1 MIKVA
6 ASFIFLIAVAS
17 TTMLAQGKDLVIT
30 GSVSEVKISGIGN
43 YVLVDPKNEWGGR
56 HYERSQTW
64 FGMALRLTYCNR
76 GDVNVIVPL
85 PLAFPNQM
93 TKLLFLDIPSSSG
106 SPVKTVVGKVSPQYG
121 RSTFDE
127 KSVDDLKSST
137 PPHNFK
143 IIEPDTCYEY
153 VGSLAIESGFK
164 VDVIKREINKH
175 DVEYARPE
183 YPYFRLQYGFAMK
196 DTLPVAEAK
205 ARWSK
210 FGKLVTSSDG
220 DFFFETDV
228 ILNKLPD

>member
-1 MIKVA
+1 MIKLA
-6 ASFIFLIAVAS
+6 ASLVFLIAVAS
-17 TTMLAQGKDLVIT
+17 TTLLAQGKDLLIT
-30 GSVSEVKISGIGN
+30 GSVSGVKISGIGN
-43 YVLVDPKNEWGGR
+43 YVLIDAKNEWAGR

-64 FGMALRLTYCNR
+64 FAMAVRLTYCNR

-85 PLAFPNQM
+85 PVAFPNQM
-93 TKLLFLDIPSSSG
+93 TKLLFLDIPSSS
-106 SPVKTVVGKVSPQYG
+106 SISVKTVPGKVSPQYG
-121 RSTFDE
+121 RSFDE
-127 KSVDDLKSST
+127 RFIEDLKGST
-137 PPHNFK
+137 PPANFK

-164 VDVIKREINKH
+164 VDVVKRETNKP

-183 YPYFRLQYGFAMK
+183 YPYFRLQYGFSMK
-196 DTLPVAEAK
+196 DTLAVAEAK

-210 FGKLVTSSDG
+210 LGKLVTSSDG